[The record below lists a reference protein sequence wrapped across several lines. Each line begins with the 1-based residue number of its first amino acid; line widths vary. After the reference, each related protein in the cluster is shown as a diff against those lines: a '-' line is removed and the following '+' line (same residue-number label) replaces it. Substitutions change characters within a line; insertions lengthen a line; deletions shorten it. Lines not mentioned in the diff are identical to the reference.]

1 MASLRR
7 NRTMPTDGAIA
18 KFLYTILKQ
27 LDLKFIDWQEVANGL
42 DITNGHAAR
51 MRFSRFKQQMEGTAS
66 QPRKPRPTAPR
77 PKKTKPDK
85 PPSSETAN
93 TNANG
98 QQESGIKGESMVKGE
113 PGVKAENIIKGEPI
127 VKAEP
132 RLEDEIMQ
140 DVELE
145 AKPEPIIKEET
156 KEDEV
161 SWANAGDAIIG
172 ATQDTSPKPP
182 SHNQQTFEAPFPADK
197 AAPQLSPELSV
208 SKEDAEDIKEPIV
221 KPEPAL
227 ED

>member
-1 MASLRR
+1 
-7 NRTMPTDGAIA
+7 
-18 KFLYTILKQ
+18 
-27 LDLKFIDWQEVANGL
+27 
-42 DITNGHAAR
+42 
-51 MRFSRFKQQMEGTAS
+51 MEGTAS
-66 QPRKPRPTAPR
+66 QPRKPRPTAPC

-132 RLEDEIMQ
+132 GLEDEIMQ

-156 KEDEV
+156 KEDEI
-161 SWANAGDAIIG
+161 SWANAGDAIFG

-182 SHNQQTFEAPFPADK
+182 SHNQQAFEAPFPADK
-197 AAPQLSPELSV
+197 AAPQLSPELFV
-208 SKEDAEDIKEPIV
+208 LKEDAEDIKELIV
-221 KPEPAL
+221 KLEPAL